1 MPQQPFPYKLSLLG
15 SQAMA
20 LYCFFLSVLSLLLSS
35 LSSLSFFPASSYSPL
50 FLSWALASVSGHSL
64 RSARL
69 YNTRQP
75 ALCPST
81 KHHPTMFSLRFNSSR
96 VAGLRESGRAR
107 NEGRWRQKN
116 SFGRVTGTPTV
127 NLTKA
132 LFKSGMIFTQLKK
145 VGCWAVPSAF
155 LDPLSSHPRSC
166 PPPLF
171 PTEQRNSAHSQLKE
185 GNG

>member
-1 MPQQPFPYKLSLLG
+1 MD
-15 SQAMA
+15 
-20 LYCFFLSVLSLLLSS
+20 LYHFFLSVLSLLPPSILFPSS
-35 LSSLSFFPASSYSPL
+35 LHLHTLLSF

-75 ALCPST
+75 ALCPSM
-81 KHHPTMFSLRFNSSR
+81 KHHPTMFSLQFNSSK

-116 SFGRVTGTPTV
+116 LLGRVTGTPTV

-132 LFKSGMIFTQLKK
+132 LFKSGMIFMQLKK

-155 LDPLSSHPRSC
+155 LDPLSSHPTSC
-166 PPPLF
+166 PHLSSPLSRE
-171 PTEQRNSAHSQLKE
+171 TVHTVT
-185 GNG
+185 